1 MPEQWEID
9 AAKILAYTGNI
20 DRELKNSIASS
31 VSGVLRI
38 SSTSIP
44 NDVVEAMINTARL
57 CLIDPDYIT
66 IIKEKY
72 VEVATELA
80 EKQRGFRG

>member
-9 AAKILAYTGNI
+9 AAKILAYTGNL
-20 DRELKNSIASS
+20 DRELKNSIASATA
-31 VSGVLRI
+31 GVLRI
-38 SSTSIP
+38 NDTSI
-44 NDVVEAMINTARL
+44 NREVVEAMLNAARL
-57 CLIDPDYIT
+57 CLIDEDYIT

-80 EKQRGFRG
+80 EQQRGDRG